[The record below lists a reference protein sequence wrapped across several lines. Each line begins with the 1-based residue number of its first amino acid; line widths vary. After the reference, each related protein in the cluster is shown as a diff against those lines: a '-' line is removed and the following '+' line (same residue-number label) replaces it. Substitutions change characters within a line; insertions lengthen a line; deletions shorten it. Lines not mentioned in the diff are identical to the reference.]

1 MVAESSS
8 VTDADTAYRFRTIGE
23 LAERCG
29 YYCWV
34 EETLFAL
41 LGDRACRGE
50 ADHHGRPVAPEVRVV
65 LSEMAVRRAFL
76 AVQWRDRLPVR
87 AGVDADALVVPP
99 PGPLAAAIGVL
110 AAEPDPHLVLAGAV
124 GPLLTRILEA
134 YRADLA
140 QASPVSE
147 APVRAVLDGA
157 IRSTASDIAGGRLLL
172 ERVAE
177 QGEGARELAEFT
189 RSLERALESEKDV
202 FPAARAS

>member
-1 MVAESSS
+1 
-8 VTDADTAYRFRTIGE
+8 
-23 LAERCG
+23 L
-29 YYCWV
+29 
-34 EETLFAL
+34 
-41 LGDRACRGE
+41 
-50 ADHHGRPVAPEVRVV
+50 
-65 LSEMAVRRAFL
+65 AVRRAFL
-76 AVQWRDRLPVR
+76 AAQWRDRLPVR
-87 AGVDADALVVPP
+87 AGVDADALVVAP
-99 PGPLAAAIGVL
+99 PGPLAAAVDVL
-110 AAEPDPHLVLAGAV
+110 AAEPHPHLVLAGVV